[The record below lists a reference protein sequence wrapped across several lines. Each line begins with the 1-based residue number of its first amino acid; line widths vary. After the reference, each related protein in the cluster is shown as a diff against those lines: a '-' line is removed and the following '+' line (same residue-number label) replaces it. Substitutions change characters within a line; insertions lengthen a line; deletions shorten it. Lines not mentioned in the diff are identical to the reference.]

1 MSKKKYIKKEFESD
15 GSSSDVSANI
25 YKSMILSDAFQSLTK
40 NQRLLYVYMKLQYYS
55 QKKKPY
61 GKTDMF
67 YFNRFMWNDKYKL
80 YTGNANSFAKDR
92 DALIEKGFI
101 KVVDDGSTTRTKSVY
116 QFSSK
121 WQKYGTKDFKLDY
134 NEMSTSLRH
143 TKAKQK
149 T

>member
-1 MSKKKYIKKEFESD
+1 MAKRKYFKKHFEST
-15 GSSSDVSANI
+15 GGSSDVSANI
-25 YKSMILSDAFQSLTK
+25 YNSMIMSKAFNALTK

-80 YTGNANSFAKDR
+80 YKGNANSFAKDR

-101 KVVDDGSTTRTKSVY
+101 KIVDDGSTTRTKNVY

-121 WQKYGTKDFKLDY
+121 WQKYGTTAFKLDY
-134 NEMSTSLRH
+134 SEMSTSLRH
-143 TKAKQK
+143 TKAK
-149 T
+149 

>member
-80 YTGNANSFAKDR
+80 YKGNANSFAKDR

-101 KVVDDGSTTRTKSVY
+101 KIVDDGSTTRTKNVY

-121 WQKYGTKDFKLDY
+121 WQKYGTTAFKLDY
-134 NEMSTSLRH
+134 SEMSTSLRH
-143 TKAKQK
+143 TKAK
-149 T
+149 